1 MQLNFFFIRRHRMF
15 KMHTKIN
22 RCKSFDLIKFSKLKE
37 VFFSQLESL
46 PDSELKQLELLREF
60 IKNINH
66 ACVAFS
72 GGVDS
77 SLVAT
82 IAQEQLGSK
91 AFAVT
96 GVSPSLAPYLLKQ
109 ARLQAAWIGIHHEEC
124 QTDEINEPNYFRNPE
139 NRCFACKKELHK
151 HLNKISKKFN
161 NAQILDGVNF
171 DDLNDFRPGIKA
183 SNQAGVI
190 SPLAELEIDKKS
202 IRSISKSLGLP
213 WWDKPAQPCLASRIP
228 FGEEISSSRLEQ
240 IALAEEWII
249 NQGFSKVRVRS
260 QGLAARIELP
270 ANEIDYFL
278 KIIQRKNLVKY
289 FLQLGFHSISLDLEG
304 LISGKL
310 TRDIKN
316 N

>member
-1 MQLNFFFIRRHRMF
+1 M
-15 KMHTKIN
+15 
-22 RCKSFDLIKFSKLKE
+22 
-37 VFFSQLESL
+37 FFSQLESL
-46 PDSELKQLELLREF
+46 TESELKQLRLLREF
-60 IKNINH
+60 IRNINN
-66 ACVAFS
+66 ACVAYS

-82 IAQEQLGSK
+82 IAREQLGSK

-124 QTDEINEPNYFRNPE
+124 QTNEINEPNYFKNPK
-139 NRCFACKKELHK
+139 NRCFACKQELHK
-151 HLNKISKKFN
+151 HLNQISKRSN
-161 NAQILDGVNF
+161 NAQVIDGVNY
-171 DDLNDFRPGIKA
+171 DDLQDFRPGINA

-228 FGEEISSSRLEQ
+228 FGEEISSTRLEQ
-240 IALAEEWII
+240 IALAEEWIV

-260 QGLAARIELP
+260 QGLSARIELP
-270 ANEIDYFL
+270 SDEIDNFL
-278 KIIQRKNLVKY
+278 KIIERKKLIKY
-289 FLQLGFHSISLDLEG
+289 FLYLGFHSISIDLEG

-316 N
+316 T

>member
-1 MQLNFFFIRRHRMF
+1 M
-15 KMHTKIN
+15 
-22 RCKSFDLIKFSKLKE
+22 
-37 VFFSQLESL
+37 FFSQLESL
-46 PDSELKQLELLREF
+46 TESELEQLKLLREF
-60 IKNINH
+60 IKDINK

-109 ARLQAAWIGIHHEEC
+109 ARLQAAWIGIRHEEC
-124 QTDEINEPNYFRNPE
+124 KTNEINEPNYFKNPQ
-139 NRCFACKKELHK
+139 NRCFACKQELHK
-151 HLNKISKKFN
+151 HLNQISQRFH
-161 NAQILDGVNF
+161 NAQVLDGVNY
-171 DDLNDFRPGIKA
+171 DDLQDFRPGIKA

-190 SPLAELEIDKKS
+190 SPLAELQIDIKS

-228 FGEEISSSRLEQ
+228 FGEEINSKRLEQ

-260 QGLAARIELP
+260 QGLSARIELP
-270 ANEIDYFL
+270 ANEINNFL
-278 KIIQRKNLVKY
+278 KIIERNQLIEY
-289 FLQLGFHSISLDLEG
+289 FLSLGFHSISLDLEG

-310 TRDIKN
+310 TRDIKKTT
-316 N
+316 

>member
-1 MQLNFFFIRRHRMF
+1 M
-15 KMHTKIN
+15 
-22 RCKSFDLIKFSKLKE
+22 
-37 VFFSQLESL
+37 FFSQLESL
-46 PDSELKQLELLREF
+46 TDSELKQLKLLREF
-60 IKNINH
+60 IRDINNV
-66 ACVAFS
+66 CVAYS

-82 IAQEQLGSK
+82 IAREQLGSK

-124 QTDEINEPNYFRNPE
+124 ETNEINEPNYYKNPK
-139 NRCFACKKELHK
+139 NRCFACKHELHK
-151 HLNKISKKFN
+151 HLNQISKRSN
-161 NAQILDGVNF
+161 NAQVIDGVNY
-171 DDLNDFRPGIKA
+171 DDLQDFRPGINA
-183 SNQAGVI
+183 STQAGVI

-228 FGEEISSSRLEQ
+228 FGEEISSTRLKQ
-240 IALAEEWII
+240 IALAEEWIV

-260 QGLAARIELP
+260 QGLSARIELP
-270 ANEIDYFL
+270 SDEIDNFL
-278 KIIQRKNLVKY
+278 KIIERKKLIKY
-289 FLQLGFHSISLDLEG
+289 FLYLGFHSISIDLEG

-310 TRDIKN
+310 TRDIKTT
-316 N
+316 

>member
-1 MQLNFFFIRRHRMF
+1 MQNTYIDGREWKSQFNQINHLF
-15 KMHTKIN
+15 KK
-22 RCKSFDLIKFSKLKE
+22 

-46 PDSELKQLELLREF
+46 TDSELKQLTLLREF
-60 IKNINH
+60 IKDINH
-66 ACVAFS
+66 ACIAFS

-77 SLVAT
+77 SLVAA

-124 QTDEINEPNYFRNPE
+124 QTNEINEPNYFKNPK
-139 NRCFACKKELHK
+139 NRCFACKQELHK
-151 HLNKISKKFN
+151 HLNQISKRFHN
-161 NAQILDGVNF
+161 THQVLDGVNH
-171 DDLNDFRPGIKA
+171 DDLHEFRPGIKA

-190 SPLAELEIDKKS
+190 SPLAELKINKKS

-228 FGEEISSSRLEQ
+228 FGEEISSKRLEQ

-249 NQGFSKVRVRS
+249 NQGFSNVRVRS
-260 QGLAARIELP
+260 QGLSARIELP
-270 ANEIDYFL
+270 ADEIDKFL
-278 KIIQRKNLVKY
+278 QIVEREKIIKY
-289 FLQLGFHSISLDLEG
+289 FLSLGFHAISIDLEG

-310 TRDIKN
+310 TRGLKTT
-316 N
+316 

>member
-1 MQLNFFFIRRHRMF
+1 M
-15 KMHTKIN
+15 
-22 RCKSFDLIKFSKLKE
+22 
-37 VFFSQLESL
+37 FFSQLESL
-46 PDSELKQLELLREF
+46 TDSELKQLKLLREF
-60 IKNINH
+60 IKNINYV
-66 ACVAFS
+66 CVAFS

-82 IAQEQLGSK
+82 IAHEQLGSK

-109 ARLQAAWIGIHHEEC
+109 ARLQADWIGIHHEEC
-124 QTDEINEPNYFRNPE
+124 QTNEINQPNYFKNPD
-139 NRCFACKKELHK
+139 NRCFACKQELHT
-151 HLNKISKKFN
+151 HLTEISKKFH
-161 NAQILDGVNF
+161 NAQVLDGVNY
-171 DDLNDFRPGIKA
+171 DDLNVYRPGIQA

-228 FGEEISSSRLEQ
+228 FGEEISSKRLKQ

-260 QGLAARIELP
+260 QGLSARIELP
-270 ANEIDYFL
+270 ANEINNFL
-278 KIIQRKNLVKY
+278 KIVERNKLIKY
-289 FLQLGFHSISLDLEG
+289 FLSLGFHSISLDLEG

-310 TRDIKN
+310 TRDIKTT
-316 N
+316 

>member
-1 MQLNFFFIRRHRMF
+1 M
-15 KMHTKIN
+15 
-22 RCKSFDLIKFSKLKE
+22 
-37 VFFSQLESL
+37 FFSQLESL
-46 PDSELKQLELLREF
+46 TESELKQLRLLREF
-60 IKNINH
+60 IRDINN
-66 ACVAFS
+66 ACVAYS

-82 IAQEQLGSK
+82 IAREQLGSK

-124 QTDEINEPNYFRNPE
+124 QTNEINEPNYFKNPK
-139 NRCFACKKELHK
+139 NRCFACKQELHK
-151 HLNKISKKFN
+151 HLNQISKRSN
-161 NAQILDGVNF
+161 NAQVIDGVNY
-171 DDLNDFRPGIKA
+171 DDLQDFRPGINA
-183 SNQAGVI
+183 SHQAGVI

-228 FGEEISSSRLEQ
+228 FGEEISSTRLEQ
-240 IALAEEWII
+240 IALAEEWIV

-260 QGLAARIELP
+260 QGLSARIELP
-270 ANEIDYFL
+270 SDEIDNFL
-278 KIIQRKNLVKY
+278 KIIERKKLIKY
-289 FLQLGFHSISLDLEG
+289 FLYLGFHSISIDLEG

-310 TRDIKN
+310 TRDIKTT
-316 N
+316 

>member
-1 MQLNFFFIRRHRMF
+1 M
-15 KMHTKIN
+15 
-22 RCKSFDLIKFSKLKE
+22 
-37 VFFSQLESL
+37 FFSQLESL
-46 PDSELKQLELLREF
+46 TDSELKQLKLLREF
-60 IKNINH
+60 IKDINYV
-66 ACVAFS
+66 CVAFS

-82 IAQEQLGSK
+82 IAHEQLGSK

-96 GVSPSLAPYLLKQ
+96 GVSPSLGPYLLKQ
-109 ARLQAAWIGIHHEEC
+109 ARLQADWIGIHHEEC
-124 QTDEINEPNYFRNPE
+124 QTNEINQPNYFKNPD
-139 NRCFACKKELHK
+139 NRCFACKQELHT
-151 HLNKISKKFN
+151 HLTEISKKFH
-161 NAQILDGVNF
+161 NAQVLDGVNY
-171 DDLNDFRPGIKA
+171 DDLNDYRPGIQA

-228 FGEEISSSRLEQ
+228 FGEEISTKRLEQ

-260 QGLAARIELP
+260 QGLSARIELP
-270 ANEIDYFL
+270 ANEIDNFLQTIKRNTLIQYFL
-278 KIIQRKNLVKY
+278 
-289 FLQLGFHSISLDLEG
+289 FLGFHSVSLDLEG

-310 TRDIKN
+310 TREIKTTKN
-316 N
+316 KI

>member
-1 MQLNFFFIRRHRMF
+1 M
-15 KMHTKIN
+15 
-22 RCKSFDLIKFSKLKE
+22 
-37 VFFSQLESL
+37 FFSQLESL
-46 PDSELKQLELLREF
+46 TKSELKQLKLLRDF
-60 IKNINH
+60 IKDINN

-109 ARLQAAWIGIHHEEC
+109 ARLQAAWIGIRHEEC
-124 QTDEINEPNYFRNPE
+124 HTNEINEPSYFKNPE

-151 HLNKISKKFN
+151 HLNQISKRFN
-161 NAQILDGVNF
+161 NAQVLDGVNH
-171 DDLNDFRPGIKA
+171 DDLYDFRPGIKA

-190 SPLAELEIDKKS
+190 SPLAKLKIDKKS
-202 IRSISKSLGLP
+202 IRSISKALGLP

-228 FGEEISSSRLEQ
+228 FGEEISSKRLEQ
-240 IALAEEWII
+240 IALAEEWIV
-249 NQGFSKVRVRS
+249 NHGFIKVRVRS
-260 QGLAARIELP
+260 QGLSARIELP
-270 ANEIDYFL
+270 QNEIENFL
-278 KIIQRKNLVKY
+278 KIIDRNQLIKHFSY
-289 FLQLGFHSISLDLEG
+289 LGFHSISLDLEG

-310 TRDIKN
+310 TRDIKTT
-316 N
+316 

>member
-1 MQLNFFFIRRHRMF
+1 M
-15 KMHTKIN
+15 
-22 RCKSFDLIKFSKLKE
+22 
-37 VFFSQLESL
+37 FFSQLESL
-46 PDSELKQLELLREF
+46 TDSELKQLKLLREF
-60 IKNINH
+60 IKDINYV
-66 ACVAFS
+66 CVAFS

-82 IAQEQLGSK
+82 IAHEQLGSK

-109 ARLQAAWIGIHHEEC
+109 ARLQADWIGIHHEEC
-124 QTDEINEPNYFRNPE
+124 QTNEINQPNYFKNPA
-139 NRCFACKKELHK
+139 NRCFACKQELHT
-151 HLNKISKKFN
+151 HLAEISKKFHN
-161 NAQILDGVNF
+161 VQVLDGVNY
-171 DDLNDFRPGIKA
+171 DDLHDYRPGIQA

-228 FGEEISSSRLEQ
+228 FGEEISSKRLEQ

-260 QGLAARIELP
+260 QGLSAES
-270 ANEIDYFL
+270 NYQQM
-278 KIIQRKNLVKY
+278 K
-289 FLQLGFHSISLDLEG
+289 
-304 LISGKL
+304 
-310 TRDIKN
+310 
-316 N
+316 

>member
-1 MQLNFFFIRRHRMF
+1 M
-15 KMHTKIN
+15 
-22 RCKSFDLIKFSKLKE
+22 
-37 VFFSQLESL
+37 FFSQLEL
-46 PDSELKQLELLREF
+46 LTESEVVQLRLLREF
-60 IKNINH
+60 FKDINN

-109 ARLQAAWIGIHHEEC
+109 ARLQAAWIGIRHEEC
-124 QTDEINEPNYFRNPE
+124 HTNEINEPNYFKNPE
-139 NRCFACKKELHK
+139 NRCFACKQELHK
-151 HLNKISKKFN
+151 HLNQISKSYH
-161 NAQILDGVNF
+161 NAQVLDGVNL
-171 DDLNDFRPGIKA
+171 DDLRDFRPGIKA

-190 SPLAELEIDKKS
+190 SPLAELKINKKS

-228 FGEEISSSRLEQ
+228 FGEEISSKRLEQ

-249 NQGFSKVRVRS
+249 KQGFSQVRVRS
-260 QGLAARIELP
+260 QGLSARIELP
-270 ANEIDYFL
+270 EDDITCFL
-278 KIIQRKNLVKY
+278 ENVERKKLIKY
-289 FLQLGFHSISLDLEG
+289 FLSLGFHSISLDLEG

-310 TRDIKN
+310 TRGIKKTI
-316 N
+316 

>member
-1 MQLNFFFIRRHRMF
+1 M
-15 KMHTKIN
+15 
-22 RCKSFDLIKFSKLKE
+22 
-37 VFFSQLESL
+37 FFSQLESL
-46 PDSELKQLELLREF
+46 TESELEQLKLLREF
-60 IKNINH
+60 IKDINK

-91 AFAVT
+91 SFAVT

-109 ARLQAAWIGIHHEEC
+109 ARLQAAWIGIRHEEC
-124 QTDEINEPNYFRNPE
+124 KTNEINEPNYFKNPE
-139 NRCFACKKELHK
+139 NRCFACKQELHK
-151 HLNKISKKFN
+151 HLNQISQRFH
-161 NAQILDGVNF
+161 NAQVLDGVNH
-171 DDLNDFRPGIKA
+171 DDLQDFRPGIKA

-190 SPLAELEIDKKS
+190 SPLAELKIDKKS

-228 FGEEISSSRLEQ
+228 FGEEISSKRLEQ

-260 QGLAARIELP
+260 QGLSARIELP
-270 ANEIDYFL
+270 ANEINNFL
-278 KIIQRKNLVKY
+278 KIIERNQLIEY
-289 FLQLGFHSISLDLEG
+289 FLSLGFHSISLDLEG

-310 TRDIKN
+310 TRDIKKTT
-316 N
+316 

>member
-1 MQLNFFFIRRHRMF
+1 MF
-15 KMHTKIN
+15 
-22 RCKSFDLIKFSKLKE
+22 L
-37 VFFSQLESL
+37 SQLESL
-46 PDSELKQLELLREF
+46 TESELKQLRLLREF
-60 IKNINH
+60 IRDINN
-66 ACVAFS
+66 ACVAYS

-82 IAQEQLGSK
+82 IAREQLGSK

-124 QTDEINEPNYFRNPE
+124 QTNEINEPNYFKNPK
-139 NRCFACKKELHK
+139 NRCFACKQELHK
-151 HLNKISKKFN
+151 HLNQISKRSN
-161 NAQILDGVNF
+161 NAQVIDGVNY
-171 DDLNDFRPGIKA
+171 DDLQDFRPGINA

-228 FGEEISSSRLEQ
+228 FGEEISSTRLEQ
-240 IALAEEWII
+240 IALAEEWIV

-260 QGLAARIELP
+260 QGLSARIELP
-270 ANEIDYFL
+270 SDEIDNFL
-278 KIIQRKNLVKY
+278 KIIERKKLIKY
-289 FLQLGFHSISLDLEG
+289 FLYLGFHSISIDLEG

-310 TRDIKN
+310 TRDIKTT
-316 N
+316 

>member
-1 MQLNFFFIRRHRMF
+1 M
-15 KMHTKIN
+15 
-22 RCKSFDLIKFSKLKE
+22 
-37 VFFSQLESL
+37 FFSQLEL
-46 PDSELKQLELLREF
+46 LTESEVVQLRLLREF
-60 IKNINH
+60 FKDINN

-96 GVSPSLAPYLLKQ
+96 GVSPSLAPYLRKQ
-109 ARLQAAWIGIHHEEC
+109 ARLQAAWIGIRHEEC
-124 QTDEINEPNYFRNPE
+124 HTNEINEPNYFKNPE
-139 NRCFACKKELHK
+139 NRCFACKQELHK
-151 HLNKISKKFN
+151 HLNQISKSYH
-161 NAQILDGVNF
+161 NAQVLDGVNL
-171 DDLNDFRPGIKA
+171 DDLRDFRPGIKA

-190 SPLAELEIDKKS
+190 SPLAELKINKKS

-228 FGEEISSSRLEQ
+228 FGEEISSKRLEQ

-249 NQGFSKVRVRS
+249 KQGFSQVRVRS
-260 QGLAARIELP
+260 QGLSARIELP
-270 ANEIDYFL
+270 EDDITCFL
-278 KIIQRKNLVKY
+278 ENVERKKLIKY
-289 FLQLGFHSISLDLEG
+289 FLSLGFHSISLDLEG

-310 TRDIKN
+310 TRGIKKTI
-316 N
+316 

>member
-1 MQLNFFFIRRHRMF
+1 M
-15 KMHTKIN
+15 
-22 RCKSFDLIKFSKLKE
+22 
-37 VFFSQLESL
+37 FFSQLESL
-46 PDSELKQLELLREF
+46 TESELKQLRLLREF
-60 IKNINH
+60 IRNINN
-66 ACVAFS
+66 ACVAYS

-82 IAQEQLGSK
+82 IAREQLGSK

-124 QTDEINEPNYFRNPE
+124 QTNEINEPNYFKNPK
-139 NRCFACKKELHK
+139 NRCFACKQELHK
-151 HLNKISKKFN
+151 HLNQISKRSN
-161 NAQILDGVNF
+161 NAQVIDGVNY
-171 DDLNDFRPGIKA
+171 DDLQDFRPGINA
-183 SNQAGVI
+183 SHQAGVI

-228 FGEEISSSRLEQ
+228 FGEEISSTRLEQ
-240 IALAEEWII
+240 IALAEEWIV

-260 QGLAARIELP
+260 QGLSARIELP
-270 ANEIDYFL
+270 ANEIDNFL
-278 KIIQRKNLVKY
+278 KIIERNKLIQY
-289 FLQLGFHSISLDLEG
+289 FLSLGFHSISIDIEG

-310 TRDIKN
+310 TRDIKTT
-316 N
+316 

>member
-1 MQLNFFFIRRHRMF
+1 
-15 KMHTKIN
+15 
-22 RCKSFDLIKFSKLKE
+22 

-46 PDSELKQLELLREF
+46 TESELEQLKLLREF
-60 IKNINH
+60 IKNTNN

-109 ARLQAAWIGIHHEEC
+109 ARLQAAWIGIRHEEC
-124 QTDEINEPNYFRNPE
+124 QTNEMNEPNYFKNPE
-139 NRCFACKKELHK
+139 NRCFACKQELHK
-151 HLNKISKKFN
+151 HLNLISKRFH
-161 NAQILDGVNF
+161 NAQVLDGVNH
-171 DDLNDFRPGIKA
+171 DDLHDFRPGIMA

-190 SPLAELEIDKKS
+190 SPLAELKIDKKS

-228 FGEEISSSRLEQ
+228 FGEEISSKRLEQ
-240 IALAEEWII
+240 IALAEEWLV
-249 NQGFSKVRVRS
+249 NQGFPKVRVRS
-260 QGLAARIELP
+260 QGLSARIELP
-270 ANEIDYFL
+270 TQEINNFL
-278 KIIQRKNLVKY
+278 TIVERNQLIKY
-289 FLQLGFHSISLDLEG
+289 FLSLGFNSVSLDLEG

-310 TRDIKN
+310 TRDIKKTI
-316 N
+316 